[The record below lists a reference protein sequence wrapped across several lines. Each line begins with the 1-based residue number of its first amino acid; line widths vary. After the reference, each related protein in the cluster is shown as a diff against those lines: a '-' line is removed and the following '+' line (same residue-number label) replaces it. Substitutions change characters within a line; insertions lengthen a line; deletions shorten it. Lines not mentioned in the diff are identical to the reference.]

1 MVSGLPNMSGS
12 YKNMFSGSGRN
23 PAVIMGMPSE
33 GRKPPM
39 AVGVIVGYIKGSKPN
54 DAAAAADDASVPVAE
69 APASPVDIDP
79 KLSGRDETRPL
90 LMTGK
95 AEEELD
101 VAPSSLAPESF
112 LADDF
117 SGFELL

>member
-1 MVSGLPNMSGS
+1 MLGDIP
-12 YKNMFSGSGRN
+12 GRN
-23 PAVIMGMPSE
+23 PVVIMGMPSE

-39 AVGVIVGYIKGSKPN
+39 AVGVIVGYMKGSRPS

-90 LMTGK
+90 ELMTGK

-101 VAPSSLAPESF
+101 VAPSS
-112 LADDF
+112 
-117 SGFELL
+117 